1 MAHRINKP
9 AGDSAVS
16 IYENEK
22 KMAFMRLI
30 CLLE

>member
-22 KMAFMRLI
+22 KWHL
-30 CLLE
+30 